1 MVFVYTGKI
10 LLQTLRRDVE
20 RATQIAKKID
30 TSIDFVQSHSP
41 LPTHPIRC
49 NAVLVLVA
57 YNHH

>member
-30 TSIDFVQSHSP
+30 TSIDFVQNHSP

-49 NAVLVLVA
+49 NVVLVLVV
-57 YNHH
+57 